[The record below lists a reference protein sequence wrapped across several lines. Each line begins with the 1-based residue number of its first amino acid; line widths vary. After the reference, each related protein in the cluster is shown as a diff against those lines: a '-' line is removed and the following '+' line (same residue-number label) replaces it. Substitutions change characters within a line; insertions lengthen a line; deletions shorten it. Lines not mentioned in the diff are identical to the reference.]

1 MGYQI
6 KPTQAVF
13 DPATGFAKIAGWA
26 EVYHYDSKTKEFT
39 GVTYEFINEGV
50 SVPANSCTDEPSPVE
65 NGKAI
70 VRENNQWVYLND
82 YRGQTIYSKET
93 LAESIQIEIGEISDE
108 FTLLKPTSDFDRW
121 NGKGWELDKQRKH
134 QFYVE
139 QATTKKA
146 DLIKEATD
154 QINYFQD
161 AIDTEIATEKEKMLY
176 TEWKKY
182 RALLNRIDVNQN
194 SDITWPAKPE

>member
-1 MGYQI
+1 MVYQI
-6 KPTQAVF
+6 KPTRAVF
-13 DPATGFAKIAGWA
+13 DPATGFAKVAGWA

-93 LAESIQIEIGEISDE
+93 LVESIQIEIGDISDE
-108 FTLLKPTSDFDRW
+108 FTLLKPNSDFDSW
-121 NGKGWELDKQRKH
+121 TGKGWKFDKQKQH

-139 QATTKKA
+139 QSTIKKA
-146 DLIKEATD
+146 DLIKYATD
-154 QINYFQD
+154 KINYFQD
-161 AIDTEIATEKEKMLY
+161 AIDAGIATEKEKKLH
-176 TEWKKY
+176 TDWKKY
-182 RALLNRIDVNQN
+182 RALLNRIDVNQAQ
-194 SDITWPAKPE
+194 SIEWPIKPE